1 MSAQRIGGGNWPTVK
16 EVLDLFVAMGCEI
29 RTTAEPMFSSSDS
42 GEAVRYLYNP
52 DAKVFVVI
60 DDLVDTS
67 VMTPSEIQ
75 YYERRLDLEIPKKPD
90 WKFD

>member
-1 MSAQRIGGGNWPTVK
+1 
-16 EVLDLFVAMGCEI
+16 VLDVFVAIGCEV
-29 RTTAEPMFSSSDS
+29 RVAGGPMFDKS
-42 GEAVRYLYNP
+42 GEPVRYLYNP
-52 DAKVFVVI
+52 EAKVFVVI

-67 VMTPSEIQ
+67 IMTPSEIQ